1 MEDQEIVKLLRSGK
15 HNQALK
21 ALYSS
26 YPSIERLI
34 ISNGGTTSQ
43 SKDIFQDALVV
54 FFEKV
59 QNRNFELTSKISTYL
74 YGVSRLLWKTEL
86 RKQNKGI
93 ILDDSTM
100 IHIEDT
106 TLTDVHEH
114 IEKEQKFE
122 FLDEV
127 LKQLGDKC
135 KQILELFYYQKLSM
149 KDIAIQLKYS
159 DARSAKNQKFKC
171 LERAK
176 KMANTQFITQNL

>member
-1 MEDQEIVKLLRSGK
+1 MEDKEIVQLLRSGK

-34 ISNGGTTSQ
+34 VSNGGTANQ
-43 SKDIFQDALVV
+43 AKDVFQDALVV

-59 QNRNFELTSKISTYL
+59 QDRKFELTAKISTYL
-74 YGVSRLLWKTEL
+74 YSVSRLLWKTEL
-86 RKQNKGI
+86 RKQNKDVV
-93 ILDDSTM
+93 LNDVKVT
-100 IHIEDT
+100 HIEDT
-106 TLTDVHEH
+106 TLVDLNEH
-114 IEKEQKFE
+114 KEKEQKFE
-122 FLDEV
+122 FLDEI

-135 KQILELFYYQKLSM
+135 KQVLELFYYQKLSM
-149 KDIAIQLKYS
+149 KEIAVQLQYS

-176 KMANTQFITQNL
+176 KMANNQFLTQI